1 MTLLLGATA
10 RTTYNVTA
18 STLADVVAVISARRE
33 AGECSWA
40 IAYNYDSVGRD
51 GKPRGLV
58 VEATITIEMP
68 VWVGRD
74 TARAVERVE
83 WDRARRAL
91 SDHEDGHDTRAR
103 AGIQRLHDTL
113 ENTRASRLSAVY
125 ASEKARIQR
134 ESDAYD
140 TATRNGRR
148 PPPGTN
154 VTIPP

>member
-1 MTLLLGATA
+1 MTLLMGATV

-33 AGECSWA
+33 AGECTWA
-40 IAYNYDSVGRD
+40 IGYTYDSVGRD

-58 VEATITIEMP
+58 VEATITILMP

-74 TARAVERVE
+74 TARAVERTE
-83 WDRARRAL
+83 WDRSLRAL

-103 AGIQRLHDTL
+103 AAIQQLHDTL
-113 ENTRASRLSAVY
+113 ENTRASRLSSVY
-125 ASEKARIQR
+125 ASEKARVQR
-134 ESDAYD
+134 VSDAYD
-140 TATRNGRR
+140 TATRHGQR
-148 PPPGTN
+148 PPPGTT